1 MKKRC
6 LIIKTNYKTTENKFE
21 IKDNIT
27 LMTILKKNGEELTA
41 KFDTVDLEKVKN
53 EGIWF
58 AEWNKDF
65 NNYLVQNISNAKLNK
80 KSKPL
85 KQSLQ
90 SIIMD
95 ASPNAPMQHINGD
108 TLDNRRANLTMF
120 SRNEKNEIEK
130 VDSSTVSILLKDKY
144 GNIEGKALISLND
157 LDLVV
162 NDNYTWVKYNLYDE
176 PCVVSHTP
184 EGRVHLDRLILDPLE
199 TQKIHHINLNPLD
212 CRQENLEL
220 QEI

>member
-53 EGIWF
+53 AGIWF
-58 AEWNKDF
+58 AEWNKNF
-65 NNYLVQNISNAKLNK
+65 NTYLVQNISSEKFNK

-90 SIIMD
+90 SLIMD
-95 ASPNAPMQHINGD
+95 ASPNAPLQYINGD